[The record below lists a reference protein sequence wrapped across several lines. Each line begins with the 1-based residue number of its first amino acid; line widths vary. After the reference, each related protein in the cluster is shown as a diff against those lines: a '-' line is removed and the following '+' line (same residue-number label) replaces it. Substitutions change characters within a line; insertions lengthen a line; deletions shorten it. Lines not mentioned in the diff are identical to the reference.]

1 MTRHI
6 LSGVVIALMAAAV
19 GAQPPKALTSAQKGE
34 LFRKNREVFENI
46 VDQTVASS
54 SSPNDPLKR
63 ANTYYPLLVNFN
75 KQIAGANSQDS
86 RRVEELTQHLKVL
99 LDKGLTPTLAD
110 AKRQVEGGT
119 GVDEFITIR
128 RDLLAQLKAL
138 LDVLSNDPATKSS
151 LEGVKNRLD
160 SIKIP
165 EAKP

>member
-6 LSGVVIALMAAAV
+6 LSGVVIAIMAAAV
-19 GAQPPKALTSAQKGE
+19 GAQTPKALTSAQKGE

-54 SSPNDPLKR
+54 KSPNDPLKR
-63 ANTYYPLLVNFN
+63 ANTYYSLLVNFN
-75 KQIAGANSQDS
+75 KQIAASSQDS
-86 RRVEELTQHLKVL
+86 GRVEELTQHLKVL

-119 GVDEFITIR
+119 GVDEFVDLR
-128 RDLLAQLKAL
+128 QGLLAQLKAL
-138 LDVLSNDPATKSS
+138 LDVLSNDPTTKSS

-165 EAKP
+165 EAKH